1 MATTLNADGEETLP
15 IVNAV
20 RSARTVLEEDVWI
33 YRIVVIALGIAVLG
47 ALGGAIAIEL
57 VTRAKDTIPDILV
70 ALGSGAVGALAGLIT
85 PPGRR

>member
-1 MATTLNADGEETLP
+1 MSTLSGNGEETLP

-20 RSARTVLEEDVWI
+20 RSAKTVLEEDVWI

-57 VTRAKDTIPDILV
+57 VTRETLNKVSLSTRNIE
-70 ALGSGAVGALAGLIT
+70 
-85 PPGRR
+85 